1 MSNQQ
6 LINSISKS
14 QRKAFTKQNQNSSK
28 YEKCRA
34 MRPLIL
40 KILRRYDEMEADIE
54 WSIFLQMVYKKIS
67 ENFIPNLTQI
77 IDEHPSG
84 YPGYDSEIKYL
95 QKFQKN
101 LLDLKKRAE
110 NSTIQYY
117 NFLPGYKIPLDIRN
131 HIIGFI
137 SPLYM

>member
-84 YPGYDSEIKYL
+84 YPGYDSEIRYL
-95 QKFQKN
+95 QKFQKK
-101 LLDLKKRAE
+101 LIRFEKK
-110 NSTIQYY
+110 S
-117 NFLPGYKIPLDIRN
+117 
-131 HIIGFI
+131 
-137 SPLYM
+137 